1 MKILVMSDSHS
12 ALFFMRRAVAAVKP
26 DALVHLGD
34 HFDDGEVIA
43 QENPHLIMHQV
54 PGNCDAYRMVRYE
67 PEVKCYPVC
76 GVKLFMTHGH
86 KHHVKQTPILLEKAA
101 REAGAQAALYG
112 HTHIADC
119 REEDGLWV
127 LNPGSAGVSVGLI
140 EAQDGKIV
148 RCRILHLEDLE
159 EFV

>member
-43 QENPHLIMHQV
+43 QENPHLLMHQV
-54 PGNCDAYRMVRYE
+54 PGNCDTYRMMRYE

-76 GVKLFMTHGH
+76 GVKLVMTHGL
-86 KHHVKQTPILLEKAA
+86 PIRL
-101 REAGAQAALYG
+101 
-112 HTHIADC
+112 
-119 REEDGLWV
+119 
-127 LNPGSAGVSVGLI
+127 
-140 EAQDGKIV
+140 
-148 RCRILHLEDLE
+148 
-159 EFV
+159 